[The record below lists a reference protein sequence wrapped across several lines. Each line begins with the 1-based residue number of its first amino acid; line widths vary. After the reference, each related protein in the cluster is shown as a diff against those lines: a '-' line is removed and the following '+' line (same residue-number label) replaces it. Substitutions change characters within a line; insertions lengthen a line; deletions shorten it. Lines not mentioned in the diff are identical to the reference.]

1 MGHLISIASGKGGT
15 GKTTTT
21 ANLSIALGKMG
32 KKVLAVDADL
42 TMANLSLVMKI
53 DDAEPTIHD
62 VLAGDADIRD
72 AIFQTSYE
80 NVDLIPAAIDW
91 EHVKRAD
98 PRKLPSVIKPLKE
111 RYDFVLID
119 CPAGLQMDAMNAM
132 LSGEEVIL
140 ITNPEISCITDTMKV
155 GIVLKK
161 AGLAVLGFVLN
172 RYGRSENDI
181 PPEAAEEVMEL
192 PLLAVVPEDPKVR
205 EATLEGVPV
214 VEYDPDSEG
223 AKAFMKLAEEVIRI
237 AGFKSRVMY

>member
-32 KKVLAVDADL
+32 KRVLAIDADL
-42 TMANLSLVMKI
+42 TMANLSLVMGI
-53 DDAEPTIHD
+53 DDAEKTIHD
-62 VLAGDADIRD
+62 VLAGDILTSE
-72 AIFQTSYE
+72 AIYQTSYE
-80 NVDLIPAAIDW
+80 NVDLMPAAIDW
-91 EHVKRAD
+91 EHVKKAD
-98 PRKLPSVIKPLKE
+98 PRKLPDVIKPLKE
-111 RYDFVLID
+111 HYDFVLID

-181 PPEAAEEVMEL
+181 PPEAAEEVMEV
-192 PLLAVVPEDPKVR
+192 PLLVVVPEDPKVR

-214 VEYDPDSEG
+214 VEYAPDSEG
-223 AKAFMKLAEEVIRI
+223 ARAFMKLAEEVLKI
-237 AGFKSRVMY
+237 AGFKARVMY

>member
-21 ANLSIALGKMG
+21 ANLSIALGKLG

-42 TMANLSLVMKI
+42 TMANLSLVMGI
-53 DDAEPTIHD
+53 DDAEPTLHD
-62 VLAGDADIRD
+62 VLAGEATVDEVVY
-72 AIFQTSYE
+72 QTRYE

-91 EHVKRAD
+91 EHVKKAD
-98 PRKLPSVIKPLKE
+98 PRKLPVVIKPLKD

-140 ITNPEISCITDTMKV
+140 VTNPEIACIADTMKV

-181 PPEAAEEVMEL
+181 PPEAAEEVMEV

-214 VEYDPDSEG
+214 VEYAPESEG
-223 AKAFMKLAEEVIRI
+223 ARAFMKLAEEVIRI
-237 AGFKSRVMY
+237 AGFKARVM